1 MTYQQKQHLMM
12 LISLKMDESD
22 DDSTNLPIAMIDS
35 EINHSYGWE
44 SAHNC
49 TSSKPHFG
57 NKQKNALERM
67 NLQQLHIVINNL
79 TIATTTIYAMSR
91 IHYQSD

>member
-1 MTYQQKQHLMM
+1 MVLSNPCDDPKNMTYQQKQHLMM

-49 TSSKPHFG
+49 TSSKPHFDLTR
-57 NKQKNALERM
+57 NKQKMRWNE
-67 NLQQLHIVINNL
+67 
-79 TIATTTIYAMSR
+79 
-91 IHYQSD
+91 